1 MNVVQCEQVTKVY
14 EMGKTT
20 LQALKGVSLTVEPGE
35 FMCLAGPS
43 GSGKTTLLNLIGC
56 LDKPS
61 SGQISVENQSTHN
74 LSAFD
79 LAHLRR
85 HRIGFVFQTFNLIPV
100 LTAYENVELPLIL
113 KGIQPAERERRAMQ
127 MLEAMGIHELYKH
140 RPDELSGGQQQRV
153 AIARALVAEP
163 AMVLADEPTA
173 NLDSE
178 TGIAIIELM
187 HKLNREQKTTFI
199 FSSHDPKVMERASRV
214 VRLKDGLIVTDGQS

>member
-1 MNVVQCEQVTKVY
+1 VNVVQCEQVTKVY